1 MSPPQRYDDKRMRH
15 AHPLL
20 IGAALLLGA
29 ACAGN
34 APLRDGSPND
44 GLAAVIIGARFSTPA
59 GETQSGVFYVNLEG
73 EAGRRAEMY
82 RVPIRPHQTILHVVE
97 PDIYRLSVTRNLFGF
112 PQPTLKVRIAGRT
125 YRLPFPREVLR
136 KAPLNIKGKKVFP
149 IGVFDVRLQQPLP
162 GQASQLKI
170 VIDDSIQTRRQII
183 QDVIHQMMD
192 PKVPQADRETA
203 IAWARSLQNC
213 LLDLLAEA
221 EAERAPLYKTP

>member
-1 MSPPQRYDDKRMRH
+1 M
-15 AHPLL
+15 
-20 IGAALLLGA
+20 
-29 ACAGN
+29 
-34 APLRDGSPND
+34 RDGLPEE
-44 GLAAVIIGARFSTPA
+44 GIAAVIIGSRFITPA

-82 RVPIRPHQTILHVVE
+82 RVPILPHQTLLYLVE

-125 YRLPFPREVLR
+125 YRIPFPRDVLR

-149 IGVFDVRLQQPLP
+149 IGVFEVHLQQPLP
-162 GQASQLKI
+162 GQIPQVKI
-170 VIDDSIQTRRQII
+170 FIDDSIQTRRQIV

-192 PKVPQADRETA
+192 PKVAPAQREVS
-203 IAWARSLQNC
+203 IAWSRALQNA

-221 EAERAPLYKTP
+221 EAERPPMFKTP